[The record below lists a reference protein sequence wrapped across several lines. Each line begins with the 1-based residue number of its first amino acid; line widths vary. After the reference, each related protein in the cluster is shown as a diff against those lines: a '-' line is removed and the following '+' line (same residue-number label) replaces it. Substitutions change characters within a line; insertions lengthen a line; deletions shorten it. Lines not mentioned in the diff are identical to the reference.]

1 MWQLEF
7 YQGSLLDTVAPEKA
21 NAAPFGCHTA
31 GINASDKT
39 NHTHRDR
46 AHSMSKKQPDW
57 DTKNPFRILP
67 STHGGQVTNFSR
79 QDEMS
84 DLTSLME
91 AEHDVQ
97 VLLTK

>member
-1 MWQLEF
+1 
-7 YQGSLLDTVAPEKA
+7 
-21 NAAPFGCHTA
+21 
-31 GINASDKT
+31 
-39 NHTHRDR
+39 
-46 AHSMSKKQPDW
+46 MSKKQPDW

-97 VLLTK
+97 VLLTKQLVSKRTAGMERAKTVAEDLKLQFYLKTRVSTPP